1 MLRSEYGGG
10 EGRAQRVDN
19 ALCRRG
25 FRASRRL
32 LCVRNGTLDLGVRG
46 RKGIAAAT
54 DGALFAWWNQ
64 LIARALGYRRSRGP
78 WHLLGVSKMNPQ
90 DQREPHPVERG
101 RDLVASLQSLIDAA
115 RAAIARSRAVLMS
128 LQAPPEK
135 QDPKDK

>member
-1 MLRSEYGGG
+1 
-10 EGRAQRVDN
+10 
-19 ALCRRG
+19 
-25 FRASRRL
+25 
-32 LCVRNGTLDLGVRG
+32 
-46 RKGIAAAT
+46 
-54 DGALFAWWNQ
+54 
-64 LIARALGYRRSRGP
+64 
-78 WHLLGVSKMNPQ
+78 MNPQ